1 MSIDPAALD
10 ALPAWLLFAAL
21 PLVLATCTAFTKV
34 SVVLSALRIALG
46 AEVLLPWTAI
56 AALSLVLTA
65 VVMAPVALMVAA
77 GYQATGGVGPEIF
90 DPLLQF
96 LVRHADGSEL
106 RFFADVQ
113 SLAADHPLVVIPA
126 FLVTELTEALHMA
139 VVILLPFAVVDL
151 LIAQIFALLG
161 FPGQPL
167 STVNLPLKVLLFLAI
182 GGWGVVIGGLLDG
195 YVR

>member
-21 PLVLATCTAFTKV
+21 PLVLATSTAFTKI
-34 SVVLSALRIALG
+34 SVVLSALRVALG
-46 AEVLLPWTAI
+46 AEMLLPWTAI

-65 VVMAPVALMVAA
+65 IVMAPVGLMVAA
-77 GYQATGGVGPEIF
+77 GYQATGGLGPEIF
-90 DPLLQF
+90 DPLLSF
-96 LVRHADGSEL
+96 LTRHSDGGQLE
-106 RFFADVQ
+106 FFADTQ
-113 SLAADHPLVVIPA
+113 ALAATHPLVVVPA

-167 STVNLPLKVLLFLAI
+167 TTVSLPLKVLLFLAI
-182 GGWGVVIGGLLDG
+182 GGWGVVIGGLMDG